1 MSTSPVIVPIAVALA
16 FSAAC
21 SPPPAARAGTTPSSS
36 PIAGAPT
43 GGPHDFDY
51 FEGAW
56 KAHQRRLKIRGAG
69 SHDWEEFPSTLCM
82 RRYLGGIATVD
93 ELYFPTKGW
102 SGLTVRTF
110 DVARRQWS
118 IYWVSSRTGVMGP
131 PQVGGFD
138 GDRGRFYGEDEDG
151 GHRVQVLYRWTK
163 QGPDRAHWEQ
173 SFSRDGVKWE
183 VNWTADFER
192 ADPAMC
198 STHATPARAATPG
211 A

>member
-1 MSTSPVIVPIAVALA
+1 MANLPFIVPAVAVLA
-16 FSAAC
+16 AACAAAPSAAP
-21 SPPPAARAGTTPSSS
+21 STGPAF
-36 PIAGAPT
+36 AGAPT

-56 KAHQRRLKIRGAG
+56 QAHQRRLKVRGAG
-69 SHDWEEFPSTLCM
+69 SDDWEEFPSTLCM
-82 RRYLGGIATVD
+82 RRYLGGMATVD
-93 ELYFPTKGW
+93 EIAFPTKGW
-102 SGLTVRTF
+102 SGLTIRTF

-138 GDRGRFYGEDEDG
+138 GDRGRFLGEDEDG
-151 GHRVQVLYRWTK
+151 GHRVKVLYQWTK
-163 QGPDRAHWEQ
+163 LDRDHARWEQ
-173 SFSRDGVKWE
+173 SFSRDGATWE

-198 STHATPARAATPG
+198 PTHVPAAEHPG
-211 A
+211 AAAPS